1 MSEEIF
7 EISLVRTKEM
17 PQKGR
22 EVVIRGGHSGYVRC
36 GEISNTN
43 AVFKSTTAIAGSRKI
58 LFFQTYYIE
67 GNLGF
72 IKGDSGS
79 AVVDKATR
87 DLVGIYMGATDART
101 YV

>member
-1 MSEEIF
+1 
-7 EISLVRTKEM
+7 M
-17 PQKGR
+17 PQEGC

-58 LFFQTYYIE
+58 FFQMCYIE
-67 GNLGF
+67 DNLGF

-79 AVVDKATR
+79 AVVDKATG
-87 DLVGIYMGATDART
+87 DLVGIYMGATDCIA
-101 YV
+101 YIQ

>member
-1 MSEEIF
+1 
-7 EISLVRTKEM
+7 M
-17 PQKGR
+17 PQEGH

-58 LFFQTYYIE
+58 LFFQMCYIE
-67 GNLGF
+67 DNLGF

-79 AVVDKATR
+79 AVVDKATG
-87 DLVGIYMGATDART
+87 DLVGIYMGATDCIA
-101 YV
+101 YIQ